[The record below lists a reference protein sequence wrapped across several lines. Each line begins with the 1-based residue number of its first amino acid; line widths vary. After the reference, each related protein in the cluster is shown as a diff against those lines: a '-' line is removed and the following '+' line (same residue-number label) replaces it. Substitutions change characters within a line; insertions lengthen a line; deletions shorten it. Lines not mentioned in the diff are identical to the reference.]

1 MHVTPNARIGKKN
14 SFHNF
19 LNRSNFAF
27 NSFFSKKKFNSKIVY
42 VMFMFTPWRLL
53 ERYILFAYFSI
64 IFLGQDWFGFFLNK
78 WVCIR
83 FTP

>member
-1 MHVTPNARIGKKN
+1 MHVTPVLVKKIHFTTFWTDQTSRLIL
-14 SFHNF
+14 SFQ
-19 LNRSNFAF
+19 
-27 NSFFSKKKFNSKIVY
+27 KKKFNSKIVY
-42 VMFMFTPWRLL
+42 VMFMFTLWRLL
-53 ERYILFAYFSI
+53 ERYILFAYFLI